1 MQPPRGKLLPSLA
14 PARWTSVDPAPS
26 FRSSIADPQQTS
38 FLIYPN
44 KTQPKSFGALVCT
57 DHKAWKTR
65 LKLSLLSCTHLGI
78 CCSTK
83 QDVIALFRCGAE
95 SPLTSPRPRAA
106 AGGNR
111 PSALPPAPNCSHQ
124 RAPHASLTTSCL
136 ELRYPCRKGKI
147 QGRLAPSGC
156 YRIVPDRRLMFA
168 IRMEGRIDRNIPN
181 VARPYP
187 RI

>member
-95 SPLTSPRPRAA
+95 SPLTSPRPELQRVET
-106 AGGNR
+106 GPR
-111 PSALPPAPNCSHQ
+111 HSFPPLTALTNGHLT
-124 RAPHASLTTSCL
+124 PHSPLPVS
-136 ELRYPCRKGKI
+136 
-147 QGRLAPSGC
+147 
-156 YRIVPDRRLMFA
+156 
-168 IRMEGRIDRNIPN
+168 N
-181 VARPYP
+181 
-187 RI
+187 